1 MVFILKALWQT
12 SLWQRELGTLTF
24 LRFLPPD
31 AVDIIASMTPPKE
44 DSGDDDWVWGCEKS
58 GVFTIKLAYDLIGK
72 IENSI
77 DGDRWKSIWKWKGPS
92 RIRFFLW
99 LAAKD
104 RLLTNTARHK
114 RGLSQDATCPRCAAA
129 IEDSCHVLRD
139 CSVAAETWRHT
150 ARFDVNGA
158 VWQGPYVEWLIY
170 FLKSDDSLLFG
181 IVCHNLWK
189 ARNESIFA
197 NNTDGPHSLAIRS
210 CHWQE
215 TVERAMAWDEIMQ
228 VSHVLKRRAEI
239 AWVAGPAGW
248 ITLNSDGSVQGQKG
262 KAAAGGLLRD
272 NNGNCVLA
280 YTMNLGTCSITRAE
294 IRGALDGIRRAW
306 DSGYRRLEIQ
316 IDSQAVVALL
326 SETSS
331 RITHSHALEV
341 LEFQDWMKRD
351 WEVKLSHVYLEA
363 NHAADHIASR
373 GHTVPRGSH
382 LVDPMDRNLAYFI
395 RYD

>member
-1 MVFILKALWQT
+1 
-12 SLWQRELGTLTF
+12 
-24 LRFLPPD
+24 
-31 AVDIIASMTPPKE
+31 
-44 DSGDDDWVWGCEKS
+44 
-58 GVFTIKLAYDLIGK
+58 
-72 IENSI
+72 
-77 DGDRWKSIWKWKGPS
+77 
-92 RIRFFLW
+92 
-99 LAAKD
+99 
-104 RLLTNTARHK
+104 
-114 RGLSQDATCPRCAAA
+114 
-129 IEDSCHVLRD
+129 
-139 CSVAAETWRHT
+139 
-150 ARFDVNGA
+150 
-158 VWQGPYVEWLIY
+158 
-170 FLKSDDSLLFG
+170 
-181 IVCHNLWK
+181 
-189 ARNESIFA
+189 
-197 NNTDGPHSLAIRS
+197 
-210 CHWQE
+210 
-215 TVERAMAWDEIMQ
+215 MQ